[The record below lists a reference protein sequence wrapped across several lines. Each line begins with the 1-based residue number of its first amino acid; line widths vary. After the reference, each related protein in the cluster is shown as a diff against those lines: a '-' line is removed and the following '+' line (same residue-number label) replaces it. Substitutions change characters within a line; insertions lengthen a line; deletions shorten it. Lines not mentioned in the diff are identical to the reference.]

1 MKRIITLISLV
12 SAGLVAQAQTCSSY
26 LVASVKDTASS
37 TDIVHTS
44 LKYNTAGYPV
54 QRTNYTPGTTTVK
67 FVEKYYYSG
76 TNRLDSIV
84 GFTDATYST
93 KIAVYRYYTYDANNN
108 MVKEVKMTEG
118 NSSTETTTL
127 TYASNKLTSISS
139 PDYDINN
146 ITYNG
151 NNFGTASVSVVFFG
165 NNITGNGNFTFDSK
179 ANPFYK
185 KLGITEDLLSYFTQ
199 NSLIKFAVTSP
210 VTQDVI
216 TVTIKY
222 DANANMPSHLSRLES
237 LNNSTIKSAFTYDC
251 ASSLVLNQND
261 KTIENLTE
269 IAPNPSVDGLFTI
282 GMNIEKATVKTM
294 TGATV
299 LETTSNILNLSNQK
313 SGIYI
318 VEVQTATGIKVA
330 KVVKQ

>member
-12 SAGLVAQAQTCSSY
+12 SAGFVAQAQTCSSY
-26 LVASVKDTASS
+26 LIASIKDS
-37 TDIVHTS
+37 TGSNEVLNTS
-44 LKYNTAGYPV
+44 FKYNEAGYPV
-54 QRTNYTPGTTTVK
+54 QRTNYVPGTTNIK

-108 MVKEVKMTEG
+108 LTKEVKKNDG
-118 NSSTETTTL
+118 SSTLETTTL
-127 TYASNKLTSISS
+127 AYTSNKLTSITS
-139 PDYDINN
+139 PDYTISN

-151 NNFGTASVSVVFFG
+151 NNFDKASVAVVYFG
-165 NNITGNGNFTFDSK
+165 TTINGTGNFTFDTK
-179 ANPFYK
+179 TNPLYK
-185 KLGITEDLLSYFTQ
+185 KLGITDDLLAYFSQ
-199 NSLIKFAVTSP
+199 NNMTKFAATTP
-210 VTQDVI
+210 VVQDLI
-216 TVTIKY
+216 TVSIKY
-222 DANANMPSHLSRLES
+222 NVNNLPSNLSRFES
-237 LNNSTIKSAFTYDC
+237 ANNSTIKSGYVYDC
-251 ASSLVLNQND
+251 ATSLILNQND

-269 IAPNPSVDGLFTI
+269 IAPNPSVDGIFTV

-299 LETTSNILNLSNQK
+299 LETTSNVLNLSNQK